1 MATTKAATHPPEH
14 VRLTDDVTT
23 MFLKLTAVLSAGG
36 TLSTGQAP
44 AYDLDIELAAR
55 VGGGSP
61 SPLYGPNPLAV
72 GVGARGGVV
81 WR

>member
-23 MFLKLTAVLSAGG
+23 MFLKLTAVLSA
-36 TLSTGQAP
+36 GQAP